1 MSAMVV
7 LAAMLR
13 RCPYGPGRGL
23 KKPRGRRAKAEVRR
37 QARYIAHARA
47 ADCQSMTA
55 REMLRAAR
63 HALLGLGRPSSDL
76 RGIENDRASGTVT
89 LLLRTMPASVA
100 GQIAGLMGDRAPAT
114 VSIGWRFA

>member
-55 REMLRAAR
+55 REMLRAVREGEVVYATELPPT
-63 HALLGLGRPSSDL
+63 AFT
-76 RGIENDRASGTVT
+76 A
-89 LLLRTMPASVA
+89 
-100 GQIAGLMGDRAPAT
+100 AP
-114 VSIGWRFA
+114 